1 MKRLPVIYTCFP
13 GGKFKVLTMS
23 YDDGKKE
30 DYRLVDLFN
39 KHGIKGTFNL
49 NAGIDWDERR
59 IPMNEYRTLYEGH
72 EVACHTFT
80 HPTIA
85 RCPLDQVARQV
96 LEDREGLE
104 QLIGKP
110 VRGLAYPNGS
120 YSKEIM
126 DLLPALVV
134 AAALLD
140 GPVEGVILGVTVG
153 LFYDLGF
160 IGIDGLYPIFFV
172 LFGLVAG
179 VISQLTLSGSY
190 VSMLIMTS
198 IEMIVLGLM
207 RFFVYLLP
215 QAGASFALVLQQII
229 GGTVLT
235 CVFSFAVY
243 LPMHRI
249 SRTFA
254 ER

>member
-1 MKRLPVIYTCFP
+1 MQRERLSIPKILLYILVALILY
-13 GGKFKVLTMS
+13 VLQTS
-23 YDDGKKE
+23 W
-30 DYRLVDLFN
+30 F
-39 KHGIKGTFNL
+39 GTWS
-49 NAGIDWDERR
+49 I
-59 IPMNEYRTLYEGH
+59 
-72 EVACHTFT
+72 
-80 HPTIA
+80 
-85 RCPLDQVARQV
+85 
-96 LEDREGLE
+96 
-104 QLIGKP
+104 
-110 VRGLAYPNGS
+110 RGYHL
-120 YSKEIM
+120 
-126 DLLPALVV
+126 DLLPALVA

-140 GPVEGVILGVTVG
+140 GPVEGVIIGVVVG